1 MMKKIILV
9 LLMLSPLCLLA
20 QERTADENGLWG
32 FMENGRWVVE
42 PKYDDV
48 GEFSNNMA
56 AVCMAGKW
64 GYVNRD
70 GVQVI
75 PYKFEYAGEFT
86 SHLAPV
92 SMMGKFGYVDKRGN
106 VVIPYKFDG
115 ARPFHEG
122 YAAVSIAGKWGFI
135 DTDGNQTIP
144 FQYEGVS
151 DFHEGLAELLP
162 DGNRKSS
169 RGNKTWR
176 DFPTVKYWMKQLEKV
191 KSEDYKGSMKLEN
204 VEKNLALNIEIGKKL
219 YGDGE
224 AGVDGGKSEGFIDYE
239 GNFYA
244 DSDDYVP
251 PFSVYAKRVIEE
263 KVNLWQQKGKYE
275 KTADWQARVN
285 DANRK
290 IFIDSLYSVA
300 QNDYIAFRSSRM
312 EDSQTLVNYDADNEV
327 FLITDAEFGDLLVQ
341 VPIEYAPDFEAG
353 FDSMDKDMR
362 YYLNGDHL
370 ALAEVVYNL
379 GGHEFRY
386 SSQAD
391 LRYTEL
397 DIEYNFE
404 PVDIEVESPAL
415 YADRGSQTISRSNV
429 SIGVSDVDTDIPQAS
444 SENDRTFV
452 VILANENYNTESR
465 VEYAHNDGEVFSR
478 YCNKTLGIPES
489 NIRVVFDAT
498 LNNIRAQV
506 DWLSK
511 VGEAYGGDARLMFY
525 YAGHGIPDESSKE
538 AYILPVDGYGSN
550 VATGYKLSE
559 LYAQLSAIPSSST
572 LVFLDA
578 CFSGANRDDQMLAS
592 VRGIAV
598 RVKKEVPQGNL
609 VIFSAAQGDETALPY
624 NEQGHGMFT
633 YFLLKK
639 LQETGGNVSLGD
651 LSDYVT
657 DQVRKMSVVTKSKP
671 QTPTVSAGVSISD
684 WRSIKL

>member
-1 MMKKIILV
+1 MKKIILV
-9 LLMLSPLCLLA
+9 LLMLSPICLLA

-32 FMENGRWVVE
+32 FMENGRWVIE

-106 VVIPYKFDG
+106 VEIPYKFDG

-122 YAAVSIAGKWGFI
+122 YAAVCIAGKWGFI
-135 DTDGNQTIP
+135 DVDGNQTIP
-144 FQYEGVS
+144 FKFAQVT
-151 DFHEGLAELLP
+151 DFSEGLA
-162 DGNRKSS
+162 GVFSKRN
-169 RGNKTWR
+169 
-176 DFPTVKYWMKQLEKV
+176 V
-191 KSEDYKGSMKLEN
+191 KSERAKRDTESNLSALLLGFLIKNKDNQKVTSAVTGKGGSKELERCDGYVDY
-204 VEKNLALNIEIGKKL
+204 
-219 YGDGE
+219 DG
-224 AGVDGGKSEGFIDYE
+224 
-239 GNFYA
+239 NWYA
-244 DSDDYVP
+244 DRNDYVP

-559 LYAQLSAIPSSST
+559 LYDQLSAIPSSST

>member
-1 MMKKIILV
+1 
-9 LLMLSPLCLLA
+9 MLSPICLLA

-32 FMENGRWVVE
+32 FMENGRWVIE

-106 VVIPYKFDG
+106 VEIPYKFDG

-122 YAAVSIAGKWGFI
+122 YAAVCIAGKWGFI
-135 DTDGNQTIP
+135 DVDGNQTIP
-144 FQYEGVS
+144 FKFAQVT
-151 DFHEGLAELLP
+151 DFSEGLA
-162 DGNRKSS
+162 GVFSKRN
-169 RGNKTWR
+169 
-176 DFPTVKYWMKQLEKV
+176 V
-191 KSEDYKGSMKLEN
+191 KSERAKRDTESNLSALLLGFLIKNKDNQKVTSAATGKGGSKELERCDGYVDY
-204 VEKNLALNIEIGKKL
+204 
-219 YGDGE
+219 DG
-224 AGVDGGKSEGFIDYE
+224 
-239 GNFYA
+239 NWYA
-244 DSDDYVP
+244 DRNDYVP

-559 LYAQLSAIPSSST
+559 LYDQLSAIPSSST

-671 QTPTVSAGVSISD
+671 QTPIVSAGVSISD

>member
-1 MMKKIILV
+1 MKKIILV
-9 LLMLSPLCLLA
+9 LLMLSPICLLA

-32 FMENGRWVVE
+32 FMENGRWVID

-122 YAAVSIAGKWGFI
+122 YAAVCIAGKWGFI
-135 DTDGNQTIP
+135 DVDGNQTIP
-144 FQYEGVS
+144 FKFAQVT
-151 DFHEGLAELLP
+151 DFSEGLA
-162 DGNRKSS
+162 GVFSKRN
-169 RGNKTWR
+169 
-176 DFPTVKYWMKQLEKV
+176 V
-191 KSEDYKGSMKLEN
+191 KSERAKRDTESNLSALLLGFLIKNKDNQKVTSAATGKGGSKELERCDGYVDY
-204 VEKNLALNIEIGKKL
+204 
-219 YGDGE
+219 DG
-224 AGVDGGKSEGFIDYE
+224 
-239 GNFYA
+239 NWYA
-244 DSDDYVP
+244 DRNDYVP

-290 IFIDSLYSVA
+290 MFIDSLYSVA

-327 FLITDAEFGDLLVQ
+327 FLITDADFGDLLVQ

-429 SIGVSDVDTDIPQAS
+429 SIGASDVDTDIPQAS

-478 YCNKTLGIPES
+478 YCNKALGIPES

-578 CFSGANRDDQMLAS
+578 CFSGATRDDQKLAS
-592 VRGIAV
+592 VRGISV

-609 VIFSAAQGDETALPY
+609 VIFSAAQGDETALSY

>member
-1 MMKKIILV
+1 
-9 LLMLSPLCLLA
+9 MLSPICLLA

-32 FMENGRWVVE
+32 FMENGRWVIE

-106 VVIPYKFDG
+106 VEIPYKFDG

-122 YAAVSIAGKWGFI
+122 YAAVCIAGKWGFI
-135 DTDGNQTIP
+135 DVDGNQTIP
-144 FQYEGVS
+144 FKFAQVT
-151 DFHEGLAELLP
+151 DFSEGLA
-162 DGNRKSS
+162 GVFSKRN
-169 RGNKTWR
+169 
-176 DFPTVKYWMKQLEKV
+176 V
-191 KSEDYKGSMKLEN
+191 KSERAKRDTESNLSALLLGFLIKNKDNQKVTSAATGKGGSKELERCDGYVDY
-204 VEKNLALNIEIGKKL
+204 
-219 YGDGE
+219 DG
-224 AGVDGGKSEGFIDYE
+224 
-239 GNFYA
+239 NWYA
-244 DSDDYVP
+244 DRNDYVP

-559 LYAQLSAIPSSST
+559 LYDQLSAIPSSST

>member
-1 MMKKIILV
+1 
-9 LLMLSPLCLLA
+9 MLSPICLLA

-32 FMENGRWVVE
+32 FMENGRWVIE

-135 DTDGNQTIP
+135 DVDGNQTIP
-144 FQYEGVS
+144 FKFAQVT
-151 DFHEGLAELLP
+151 DFSEGLA
-162 DGNRKSS
+162 GVFSKRN
-169 RGNKTWR
+169 
-176 DFPTVKYWMKQLEKV
+176 V
-191 KSEDYKGSMKLEN
+191 KSERAKRDTESNLSALSLGFLIKNKDNQKVTSAATGKGGSKELERCDGYVDY
-204 VEKNLALNIEIGKKL
+204 
-219 YGDGE
+219 DG
-224 AGVDGGKSEGFIDYE
+224 
-239 GNFYA
+239 NWYA
-244 DSDDYVP
+244 DRNDYVP

-429 SIGVSDVDTDIPQAS
+429 SIGASDVDTDIPQAS

>member
-1 MMKKIILV
+1 MKKIILV
-9 LLMLSPLCLLA
+9 LLMLSPICLLA

-32 FMENGRWVVE
+32 FMENGRWVIE

-56 AVCMAGKW
+56 AVCVAGKW

-106 VVIPYKFDG
+106 VEIPYKFDG

-122 YAAVSIAGKWGFI
+122 YAAVCIAGKWGFI
-135 DTDGNQTIP
+135 DVDGNQTIP
-144 FQYEGVS
+144 FKFAQVT
-151 DFHEGLAELLP
+151 DFSEGLA
-162 DGNRKSS
+162 GVFSKRN
-169 RGNKTWR
+169 
-176 DFPTVKYWMKQLEKV
+176 V
-191 KSEDYKGSMKLEN
+191 KSERAKRDTESNLSALLLGFLIKNKDNQKVTSAATGKGGSKELERCDGYVDY
-204 VEKNLALNIEIGKKL
+204 
-219 YGDGE
+219 DG
-224 AGVDGGKSEGFIDYE
+224 
-239 GNFYA
+239 NWYA
-244 DSDDYVP
+244 DRNDYVP

-559 LYAQLSAIPSSST
+559 LYDQLSAIPSSST

>member
-1 MMKKIILV
+1 MKKIILV
-9 LLMLSPLCLLA
+9 LLMLSPICLLA

-32 FMENGRWVVE
+32 FMENGRWVIE

-122 YAAVSIAGKWGFI
+122 YAAVCIAGKWGFI
-135 DTDGNQTIP
+135 DVDGNQTIP
-144 FQYEGVS
+144 FKFAQVT
-151 DFHEGLAELLP
+151 DFSEGLA
-162 DGNRKSS
+162 GVFSKRN
-169 RGNKTWR
+169 
-176 DFPTVKYWMKQLEKV
+176 V
-191 KSEDYKGSMKLEN
+191 KSERAKRDTESNLSALLLGFLIKNKDNQKVTSAATGKGGSKELERCDGYVDY
-204 VEKNLALNIEIGKKL
+204 
-219 YGDGE
+219 DG
-224 AGVDGGKSEGFIDYE
+224 
-239 GNFYA
+239 NWYA
-244 DSDDYVP
+244 DRNDYVP

-559 LYAQLSAIPSSST
+559 LYDQLSAIPSSST

>member
-1 MMKKIILV
+1 
-9 LLMLSPLCLLA
+9 MLSPICLLA

-32 FMENGRWVVE
+32 FMENGRWVID

-122 YAAVSIAGKWGFI
+122 YAAVCIAGKWGFI
-135 DTDGNQTIP
+135 DVDGNQTIP
-144 FQYEGVS
+144 FKFAQVT
-151 DFHEGLAELLP
+151 DFSEGLA
-162 DGNRKSS
+162 GVFSKRN
-169 RGNKTWR
+169 
-176 DFPTVKYWMKQLEKV
+176 V
-191 KSEDYKGSMKLEN
+191 KSERAKRDTESNLSALLLGFLIKNKDNQKVTSAATGKGGSKELERCDGYVDY
-204 VEKNLALNIEIGKKL
+204 
-219 YGDGE
+219 DG
-224 AGVDGGKSEGFIDYE
+224 
-239 GNFYA
+239 NWYA
-244 DSDDYVP
+244 DRNDYVP

>member
-1 MMKKIILV
+1 MRRFILS
-9 LLMLSPLCLLA
+9 LLILCPVCLIA
-20 QERTADENGLWG
+20 QERAMDDDGKWG
-32 FMENGRWVVE
+32 FMENGRWVIE

-92 SMMGKFGYVDKRGN
+92 SLMGKFGYVDKRGN
-106 VVIPYKFDG
+106 VEIPYKFDG

-122 YAAVSIAGKWGFI
+122 YAAVCIAGKWGFI
-135 DTDGNQTIP
+135 DVDGNQTIP
-144 FQYEGVS
+144 FKFAQVT
-151 DFHEGLAELLP
+151 DFSEGLA
-162 DGNRKSS
+162 GVFSKRN
-169 RGNKTWR
+169 
-176 DFPTVKYWMKQLEKV
+176 V
-191 KSEDYKGSMKLEN
+191 KSERAKRDTESNLSALLLGFLIKNKDNQKVTSAATGKGGSKELERCDGYVDY
-204 VEKNLALNIEIGKKL
+204 
-219 YGDGE
+219 DG
-224 AGVDGGKSEGFIDYE
+224 
-239 GNFYA
+239 NWYA
-244 DSDDYVP
+244 DRNDYVP

-285 DANRK
+285 DASRK
-290 IFIDSLYSVA
+290 IFIDSLYSVV

-404 PVDIEVESPAL
+404 PVDIEVEPSAL
-415 YADRGSQTISRSNV
+415 YADNKGTQTVSRSNV
-429 SIGVSDVDTDIPQAS
+429 SVGVSDVDTNIPQS
-444 SENDRTFV
+444 QEDNDRTFV

-478 YCNKTLGIPES
+478 YCKKALGIPES

-511 VGEAYGGDARLMFY
+511 VGEAYGGEARLMLY

-671 QTPTVSAGVSISD
+671 QTPTVSTGVSISD

>member
-1 MMKKIILV
+1 MKKIILV
-9 LLMLSPLCLLA
+9 LLLMLSPICLLA

-32 FMENGRWVVE
+32 FMENGRWVIE

-135 DTDGNQTIP
+135 DVDGNQTIP
-144 FQYEGVS
+144 FKFAQVT
-151 DFHEGLAELLP
+151 DFSEGLA
-162 DGNRKSS
+162 GVFSKRN
-169 RGNKTWR
+169 
-176 DFPTVKYWMKQLEKV
+176 V
-191 KSEDYKGSMKLEN
+191 KSERAKRDTESNLSALSLGFLIKNKDNQKVTSAATGKGGSKELERCDGYVDY
-204 VEKNLALNIEIGKKL
+204 
-219 YGDGE
+219 DG
-224 AGVDGGKSEGFIDYE
+224 
-239 GNFYA
+239 NWYA
-244 DSDDYVP
+244 DRNDYVP

-671 QTPTVSAGVSISD
+671 QTPIVSAGVSISD

>member
-9 LLMLSPLCLLA
+9 LLMLSPICLLA

-32 FMENGRWVVE
+32 FMENGRWVIE

-106 VVIPYKFDG
+106 VEIPYKFDG

-122 YAAVSIAGKWGFI
+122 YAAVCIAGKWGFI
-135 DTDGNQTIP
+135 DVDGNQTIP
-144 FQYEGVS
+144 FKFAQVT
-151 DFHEGLAELLP
+151 DFSEGLA
-162 DGNRKSS
+162 GVFSKRN
-169 RGNKTWR
+169 
-176 DFPTVKYWMKQLEKV
+176 V
-191 KSEDYKGSMKLEN
+191 KSERAKRDTESNLSALLLGFLIKNKDNQKVTSAVTGKGGSKELERCDGYVDY
-204 VEKNLALNIEIGKKL
+204 
-219 YGDGE
+219 DG
-224 AGVDGGKSEGFIDYE
+224 
-239 GNFYA
+239 NWYA
-244 DSDDYVP
+244 DRNDYVP

-559 LYAQLSAIPSSST
+559 LYDQLSAIPSSST

>member
-9 LLMLSPLCLLA
+9 LLMLSPICLLA

-32 FMENGRWVVE
+32 FMENGRWVIE

-106 VVIPYKFDG
+106 VEIPYKFDG

-122 YAAVSIAGKWGFI
+122 YAAVCIAGKWGFI
-135 DTDGNQTIP
+135 DVDGNQTIP
-144 FQYEGVS
+144 FKFAQVT
-151 DFHEGLAELLP
+151 DFSEGLA
-162 DGNRKSS
+162 GVFSKRN
-169 RGNKTWR
+169 
-176 DFPTVKYWMKQLEKV
+176 V
-191 KSEDYKGSMKLEN
+191 KSERAKRDTESNLSALLLGFLIKNKDNQKVTSAATGKGGSKELERCDGYVDY
-204 VEKNLALNIEIGKKL
+204 
-219 YGDGE
+219 DG
-224 AGVDGGKSEGFIDYE
+224 
-239 GNFYA
+239 NWYA
-244 DSDDYVP
+244 DRNDYVP

-559 LYAQLSAIPSSST
+559 LYDQLSAIPSSST

-671 QTPTVSAGVSISD
+671 QTPIVSAGVSISD

>member
-1 MMKKIILV
+1 
-9 LLMLSPLCLLA
+9 MLSPICLLA

-32 FMENGRWVVE
+32 FMENGRWVIE

-106 VVIPYKFDG
+106 VEIPYKFDG

-122 YAAVSIAGKWGFI
+122 YAAVCIAGKWGFI
-135 DTDGNQTIP
+135 DVDGNQTIP
-144 FQYEGVS
+144 FKFAQVT
-151 DFHEGLAELLP
+151 DFSEGLA
-162 DGNRKSS
+162 GVFSKRN
-169 RGNKTWR
+169 
-176 DFPTVKYWMKQLEKV
+176 V
-191 KSEDYKGSMKLEN
+191 KSERAKRDTESNLSALLLGFLIKNKDNQKVTSAATGKGGSKELERCDGYVDY
-204 VEKNLALNIEIGKKL
+204 
-219 YGDGE
+219 DG
-224 AGVDGGKSEGFIDYE
+224 
-239 GNFYA
+239 NWYA
-244 DSDDYVP
+244 DRNDYVP

-285 DANRK
+285 DASRK
-290 IFIDSLYSVA
+290 IFIDSLYSVV

-312 EDSQTLVNYDADNEV
+312 EDSQILVNYDADNEV

-404 PVDIEVESPAL
+404 PVDIEVEPSAL
-415 YADRGSQTISRSNV
+415 YADNKGTQTVSRSNV
-429 SIGVSDVDTDIPQAS
+429 SVGVSDVDTNIPQS
-444 SENDRTFV
+444 QEDNDRTFV

-478 YCNKTLGIPES
+478 YCKKALGIPES

-511 VGEAYGGDARLMFY
+511 VGEAYGGEARLMLY

>member
-1 MMKKIILV
+1 MKKIILV
-9 LLMLSPLCLLA
+9 LLMLSPICLLA

-32 FMENGRWVVE
+32 FMENGRWVIE

-106 VVIPYKFDG
+106 VEIPYKFDG

-122 YAAVSIAGKWGFI
+122 YAAVCIAGKWGFI
-135 DTDGNQTIP
+135 DVDGNQTIP
-144 FQYEGVS
+144 FKFAQVT
-151 DFHEGLAELLP
+151 DFSEGLA
-162 DGNRKSS
+162 GVFSKRN
-169 RGNKTWR
+169 
-176 DFPTVKYWMKQLEKV
+176 V
-191 KSEDYKGSMKLEN
+191 KSERAKRDTESNLSALLLGFLIKNKDNQKVTSAATGKGGSKELERCDGYVDY
-204 VEKNLALNIEIGKKL
+204 
-219 YGDGE
+219 DG
-224 AGVDGGKSEGFIDYE
+224 
-239 GNFYA
+239 NWYA
-244 DSDDYVP
+244 DRNDYVP

-285 DANRK
+285 DASRK
-290 IFIDSLYSVA
+290 IFIDSLYSVV

-312 EDSQTLVNYDADNEV
+312 EDSQILVNYDADNEV

-404 PVDIEVESPAL
+404 PVDIEVEPSAL
-415 YADRGSQTISRSNV
+415 YADNKGTQTVSRSNV
-429 SIGVSDVDTDIPQAS
+429 SVGVSDVDTNIPQS
-444 SENDRTFV
+444 QEDNDRTFV

-478 YCNKTLGIPES
+478 YCKKALGIPES

-511 VGEAYGGDARLMFY
+511 VGEAYGGEARLMLY

-578 CFSGANRDDQMLAS
+578 CFSGANRNDQMLAS

-639 LQETGGNVSLGD
+639 LQETGGDVSLGD

-671 QTPTVSAGVSISD
+671 QTPTVSTGVSISD

>member
-1 MMKKIILV
+1 
-9 LLMLSPLCLLA
+9 MLSPICLLA

-32 FMENGRWVVE
+32 FMENGRWVIE

-122 YAAVSIAGKWGFI
+122 YAAVCIAGKWGFI
-135 DTDGNQTIP
+135 DVDGNQTIP
-144 FQYEGVS
+144 FKFAQVT
-151 DFHEGLAELLP
+151 DFSEGLA
-162 DGNRKSS
+162 GVFSKRN
-169 RGNKTWR
+169 
-176 DFPTVKYWMKQLEKV
+176 V
-191 KSEDYKGSMKLEN
+191 KSERAKRDTESNLSALLLGFLIKNKDNQKVTSAATGKGGSKELERCDGYVDY
-204 VEKNLALNIEIGKKL
+204 
-219 YGDGE
+219 DG
-224 AGVDGGKSEGFIDYE
+224 
-239 GNFYA
+239 NWYA
-244 DSDDYVP
+244 DRNDYVP

-559 LYAQLSAIPSSST
+559 LYDQLSAIPSSST

>member
-1 MMKKIILV
+1 MKKIILV
-9 LLMLSPLCLLA
+9 LLLMLSPICLLA

-32 FMENGRWVVE
+32 FMENGRWVIE

-135 DTDGNQTIP
+135 DVDGNQTIP
-144 FQYEGVS
+144 FKFAQVT
-151 DFHEGLAELLP
+151 DFSEGLA
-162 DGNRKSS
+162 GVFSKRN
-169 RGNKTWR
+169 
-176 DFPTVKYWMKQLEKV
+176 V
-191 KSEDYKGSMKLEN
+191 KSERAKRDTESNLSALSLGFLIKNKDNQKVTSAATGKGGSKELERCDGYVDY
-204 VEKNLALNIEIGKKL
+204 
-219 YGDGE
+219 DG
-224 AGVDGGKSEGFIDYE
+224 
-239 GNFYA
+239 NWYA
-244 DSDDYVP
+244 DRNDYVP

-404 PVDIEVESPAL
+404 PIDIEVESPAL

-478 YCNKTLGIPES
+478 YCNKALGIPES

-578 CFSGANRDDQMLAS
+578 CFSGATRDDQMLAS
-592 VRGIAV
+592 VRGISV

-671 QTPTVSAGVSISD
+671 QTPTVSAGVSISN

>member
-1 MMKKIILV
+1 MRRFILS
-9 LLMLSPLCLLA
+9 LLILCPVCLIA
-20 QERTADENGLWG
+20 QERAMDDEGKWG
-32 FMENGRWVVE
+32 FMENGRWVIE

-106 VVIPYKFDG
+106 VEIPYKFDG

-122 YAAVSIAGKWGFI
+122 YAAVCIAGKWGFI
-135 DTDGNQTIP
+135 DVDGNQTIP
-144 FQYEGVS
+144 FKFAQVT
-151 DFHEGLAELLP
+151 DFSEGLA
-162 DGNRKSS
+162 GVFSKRN
-169 RGNKTWR
+169 
-176 DFPTVKYWMKQLEKV
+176 V
-191 KSEDYKGSMKLEN
+191 KSERAKRDTESNLSALLLGFLIKNKDNQKVTSAATGKGGSKKLERC
-204 VEKNLALNIEIGKKL
+204 
-219 YGDGE
+219 DGY
-224 AGVDGGKSEGFIDYE
+224 VDYD
-239 GNFYA
+239 GNWYA
-244 DSDDYVP
+244 DRNDYVP

-285 DANRK
+285 DASRK
-290 IFIDSLYSVA
+290 IFIDSLYSVV

-404 PVDIEVESPAL
+404 PVDIEVEPSAL
-415 YADRGSQTISRSNV
+415 YADNKGTQTVSRSNV
-429 SIGVSDVDTDIPQAS
+429 FVGVSDVDTNIPQS
-444 SENDRTFV
+444 QEDNDRTFV

-478 YCNKTLGIPES
+478 YCKKALGIPES

-511 VGEAYGGDARLMFY
+511 VGEAYGGEARLMLY

-671 QTPTVSAGVSISD
+671 QTPTVSTGVSISD

>member
-1 MMKKIILV
+1 MKKIILV
-9 LLMLSPLCLLA
+9 LLMLSPICLLA

-32 FMENGRWVVE
+32 FMENGRWVIE

-122 YAAVSIAGKWGFI
+122 YAAVCIAGKWGFI
-135 DTDGNQTIP
+135 DVDGNQTIP
-144 FQYEGVS
+144 FKFAQVT
-151 DFHEGLAELLP
+151 DFSEGLA
-162 DGNRKSS
+162 GVFSKRN
-169 RGNKTWR
+169 
-176 DFPTVKYWMKQLEKV
+176 V
-191 KSEDYKGSMKLEN
+191 KSERAKRDTESNLSALLLGFLIKNKDNQKVTSAATGKGGSKELERCDGYVDY
-204 VEKNLALNIEIGKKL
+204 
-219 YGDGE
+219 DG
-224 AGVDGGKSEGFIDYE
+224 
-239 GNFYA
+239 NWYA
-244 DSDDYVP
+244 DRNDYVP

-285 DANRK
+285 DASRK
-290 IFIDSLYSVA
+290 IFIDSLYSVV

-312 EDSQTLVNYDADNEV
+312 EDSQILVNYDADNEV

-404 PVDIEVESPAL
+404 PVDIEVEPSAL
-415 YADRGSQTISRSNV
+415 YADNKGTQTVSRSNV
-429 SIGVSDVDTDIPQAS
+429 SVGVSDVDTNIPQS
-444 SENDRTFV
+444 QEDNDRTFV

-478 YCNKTLGIPES
+478 YCKKALGIPES

-511 VGEAYGGDARLMFY
+511 VGEAYGGEARLMLY

>member
-9 LLMLSPLCLLA
+9 LLMLSPICLLA

-32 FMENGRWVVE
+32 FMENGRWVIE

-106 VVIPYKFDG
+106 VEIPYKFDG

-122 YAAVSIAGKWGFI
+122 YAAVCIAGKWGFI
-135 DTDGNQTIP
+135 DVDGNQTIP
-144 FQYEGVS
+144 FKFAQVT
-151 DFHEGLAELLP
+151 DFSEGLA
-162 DGNRKSS
+162 GVFSKRN
-169 RGNKTWR
+169 
-176 DFPTVKYWMKQLEKV
+176 V
-191 KSEDYKGSMKLEN
+191 KSERAKRDTESNLSALLLGFLIKNKDNQKVTSAATGKGGSKELERCDGYVDY
-204 VEKNLALNIEIGKKL
+204 
-219 YGDGE
+219 DG
-224 AGVDGGKSEGFIDYE
+224 
-239 GNFYA
+239 NWYA
-244 DSDDYVP
+244 DRNDYVP

-559 LYAQLSAIPSSST
+559 LYDQLSAIPSSST

-671 QTPTVSAGVSISD
+671 QTPTVSTGVSISD

>member
-1 MMKKIILV
+1 
-9 LLMLSPLCLLA
+9 MLSPICLLA

-32 FMENGRWVVE
+32 FMENGRWVIE

-122 YAAVSIAGKWGFI
+122 YAAVCIAGKWGFI
-135 DTDGNQTIP
+135 DVDGNQTIP
-144 FQYEGVS
+144 FKFAQVT
-151 DFHEGLAELLP
+151 DFSEGLA
-162 DGNRKSS
+162 GVFSKRN
-169 RGNKTWR
+169 
-176 DFPTVKYWMKQLEKV
+176 V
-191 KSEDYKGSMKLEN
+191 KSERAKRDTESNLSALLLGFLIKNKDNQKVTSAATGKGGSKELERCDGYVDY
-204 VEKNLALNIEIGKKL
+204 
-219 YGDGE
+219 DG
-224 AGVDGGKSEGFIDYE
+224 
-239 GNFYA
+239 NWYA
-244 DSDDYVP
+244 DRNDYVP

-285 DANRK
+285 DASRK
-290 IFIDSLYSVA
+290 IFIDSLYSVV

-312 EDSQTLVNYDADNEV
+312 EDSQILVNYDADNEV

-404 PVDIEVESPAL
+404 PVDIEVEPSAL
-415 YADRGSQTISRSNV
+415 YADNKGTQTVSRSNV
-429 SIGVSDVDTDIPQAS
+429 SVGVSDVDTNIPQS
-444 SENDRTFV
+444 QEDNDRTFV

-478 YCNKTLGIPES
+478 YCKKALGIPES

-511 VGEAYGGDARLMFY
+511 VGEAYGGEARLMLY

>member
-1 MMKKIILV
+1 MKKIILV
-9 LLMLSPLCLLA
+9 LLLMLSPICLLA

-32 FMENGRWVVE
+32 FMENGRWVIE

-122 YAAVSIAGKWGFI
+122 YAAVCIAGKWGFI
-135 DTDGNQTIP
+135 DVDGNQTIP
-144 FQYEGVS
+144 FKFAQVT
-151 DFHEGLAELLP
+151 DFSEGLA
-162 DGNRKSS
+162 GVFSKRN
-169 RGNKTWR
+169 
-176 DFPTVKYWMKQLEKV
+176 V
-191 KSEDYKGSMKLEN
+191 KSERAKRDTESNLSALLLGFLIKNKDNQKVTSAATGKGGSKELERCDGYVDY
-204 VEKNLALNIEIGKKL
+204 
-219 YGDGE
+219 DG
-224 AGVDGGKSEGFIDYE
+224 
-239 GNFYA
+239 NWYA
-244 DSDDYVP
+244 DRNDYVP

-559 LYAQLSAIPSSST
+559 LYDQLSAIPSSST

>member
-1 MMKKIILV
+1 MKKIILV
-9 LLMLSPLCLLA
+9 LLMLSPICLLA

-32 FMENGRWVVE
+32 FMENGRWVID

-135 DTDGNQTIP
+135 DVDGNQTIP
-144 FQYEGVS
+144 FKFAQVT
-151 DFHEGLAELLP
+151 DFSEGLA
-162 DGNRKSS
+162 GVFSKRN
-169 RGNKTWR
+169 
-176 DFPTVKYWMKQLEKV
+176 V
-191 KSEDYKGSMKLEN
+191 KSERAKRDTESNLSALLLGFLIKNKDNQKVTSAATGKGGSKELERCDGYVDY
-204 VEKNLALNIEIGKKL
+204 
-219 YGDGE
+219 DG
-224 AGVDGGKSEGFIDYE
+224 
-239 GNFYA
+239 NWYA
-244 DSDDYVP
+244 DRNDYVP

-285 DANRK
+285 DASRK
-290 IFIDSLYSVA
+290 IFIDSLYSVV

-312 EDSQTLVNYDADNEV
+312 EDSQILVNYDADNEV

-404 PVDIEVESPAL
+404 PVDIEVEPSAL
-415 YADRGSQTISRSNV
+415 YADNKGTQTVSRSNV
-429 SIGVSDVDTDIPQAS
+429 SVGVSDVDTNIPQS
-444 SENDRTFV
+444 QEDNDRTFV

-478 YCNKTLGIPES
+478 YCKKALGIPES

-511 VGEAYGGDARLMFY
+511 VGEAYGGEARLMLY

>member
-1 MMKKIILV
+1 MIKNKDNQKVTSAATGKGGSKEL
-9 LLMLSPLCLLA
+9 
-20 QERTADENGLWG
+20 ERCD
-32 FMENGRWVVE
+32 
-42 PKYDDV
+42 
-48 GEFSNNMA
+48 
-56 AVCMAGKW
+56 
-64 GYVNRD
+64 
-70 GVQVI
+70 
-75 PYKFEYAGEFT
+75 
-86 SHLAPV
+86 
-92 SMMGKFGYVDKRGN
+92 GYVD
-106 VVIPYKFDG
+106 Y
-115 ARPFHEG
+115 
-122 YAAVSIAGKWGFI
+122 
-135 DTDGNQTIP
+135 DGN
-144 FQYEGVS
+144 
-151 DFHEGLAELLP
+151 
-162 DGNRKSS
+162 
-169 RGNKTWR
+169 W
-176 DFPTVKYWMKQLEKV
+176 
-191 KSEDYKGSMKLEN
+191 
-204 VEKNLALNIEIGKKL
+204 
-219 YGDGE
+219 
-224 AGVDGGKSEGFIDYE
+224 
-239 GNFYA
+239 YA
-244 DSDDYVP
+244 DRNDYVP

-559 LYAQLSAIPSSST
+559 LYDQLSAIPSSST

>member
-9 LLMLSPLCLLA
+9 LLMLSPICLLA

-32 FMENGRWVVE
+32 FMENGRWVIE

-122 YAAVSIAGKWGFI
+122 YAAVCIAGKWGFI
-135 DTDGNQTIP
+135 DVDGNQTIP
-144 FQYEGVS
+144 FKFAQVT
-151 DFHEGLAELLP
+151 DFSEGLA
-162 DGNRKSS
+162 GVFSKRN
-169 RGNKTWR
+169 
-176 DFPTVKYWMKQLEKV
+176 V
-191 KSEDYKGSMKLEN
+191 KSERAKRDTESNLSALLLGFLIKNKDNQKVTSAATGKGGSKELERCDGYVDY
-204 VEKNLALNIEIGKKL
+204 
-219 YGDGE
+219 DG
-224 AGVDGGKSEGFIDYE
+224 
-239 GNFYA
+239 NWYA
-244 DSDDYVP
+244 DRNDYVP

-285 DANRK
+285 DASRK
-290 IFIDSLYSVA
+290 IFIDSLYSVV

-312 EDSQTLVNYDADNEV
+312 EDSQILVNYDADNEV

-404 PVDIEVESPAL
+404 PVDIEVEPSAL
-415 YADRGSQTISRSNV
+415 YADNKGTQTVSRSNV
-429 SIGVSDVDTDIPQAS
+429 SVGVSDVDTNIPQS
-444 SENDRTFV
+444 QEDNDRTFV

-478 YCNKTLGIPES
+478 YCKKALGIPES

-511 VGEAYGGDARLMFY
+511 VGEAYGGEARLMLY

>member
-1 MMKKIILV
+1 MKKIILV
-9 LLMLSPLCLLA
+9 LLMLSPICLLA

-32 FMENGRWVVE
+32 FMENGRWVIE

-106 VVIPYKFDG
+106 VEIPYKFDG

-122 YAAVSIAGKWGFI
+122 YAAVCIAGKWGFI
-135 DTDGNQTIP
+135 DVDGNQTIP
-144 FQYEGVS
+144 FKFAQVA
-151 DFHEGLAELLP
+151 DFSEGLA
-162 DGNRKSS
+162 GVFSKRN
-169 RGNKTWR
+169 
-176 DFPTVKYWMKQLEKV
+176 V
-191 KSEDYKGSMKLEN
+191 KSERAKRDTESNLSALLLGFLIKNKDNQKVTSAATGKGGSKELERCDGYVDY
-204 VEKNLALNIEIGKKL
+204 
-219 YGDGE
+219 DG
-224 AGVDGGKSEGFIDYE
+224 
-239 GNFYA
+239 NWYA
-244 DSDDYVP
+244 DRNDYVP

-559 LYAQLSAIPSSST
+559 LYDQLSAIPSSST

-671 QTPTVSAGVSISD
+671 QTPIVSAGVSISD

>member
-1 MMKKIILV
+1 MFLLILYPIC
-9 LLMLSPLCLLA
+9 LMA
-20 QERTADENGLWG
+20 QERAMDDEGKWG

-92 SMMGKFGYVDKRGN
+92 SLMGKFGYVDKRGN
-106 VVIPYKFDG
+106 VEIPYKFDG

-122 YAAVSIAGKWGFI
+122 YAAVCIAGKWGFI
-135 DTDGNQTIP
+135 DVDGNQTIP
-144 FQYEGVS
+144 FKFAQVT
-151 DFHEGLAELLP
+151 DFSEGLAEVFSKR
-162 DGNRKSS
+162 N
-169 RGNKTWR
+169 
-176 DFPTVKYWMKQLEKV
+176 V
-191 KSEDYKGSMKLEN
+191 KSERAKRDTESNLSALLLGFLIKNKDNQKVTSAAAGKGGSKELERCDGYVDY
-204 VEKNLALNIEIGKKL
+204 
-219 YGDGE
+219 DG
-224 AGVDGGKSEGFIDYE
+224 
-239 GNFYA
+239 NWYA
-244 DSDDYVP
+244 DRNDYVP

-285 DANRK
+285 DASRK
-290 IFIDSLYSVA
+290 IFIDSLYSVV

-404 PVDIEVESPAL
+404 PVDIEVEPSAL
-415 YADRGSQTISRSNV
+415 YADNKGTQTVSRSNV
-429 SIGVSDVDTDIPQAS
+429 SVGVSDVDTNIPQS
-444 SENDRTFV
+444 QEDNDRTFV

-478 YCNKTLGIPES
+478 YCKKALGIPES

-511 VGEAYGGDARLMFY
+511 VGEAYGGEARLMLY

-639 LQETGGNVSLGD
+639 LQETRGNVSLGD

-671 QTPTVSAGVSISD
+671 QTPTVSTRVSTSD
-684 WRSIKL
+684 WRSIRL

>member
-9 LLMLSPLCLLA
+9 LLLMLSPICLLA

-32 FMENGRWVVE
+32 FMENGRWVIE

-135 DTDGNQTIP
+135 DVDGNQTIP
-144 FQYEGVS
+144 FKFAQVT
-151 DFHEGLAELLP
+151 DFSEGLA
-162 DGNRKSS
+162 GVFSKRN
-169 RGNKTWR
+169 
-176 DFPTVKYWMKQLEKV
+176 V
-191 KSEDYKGSMKLEN
+191 KSERAKRDTESNLSALSLGFLIKNKDNQKVTSAATGKGGSKELERCDGYVDY
-204 VEKNLALNIEIGKKL
+204 
-219 YGDGE
+219 DG
-224 AGVDGGKSEGFIDYE
+224 
-239 GNFYA
+239 NWYA
-244 DSDDYVP
+244 DRNDYVP

-429 SIGVSDVDTDIPQAS
+429 SIGASDVDTDIPQAS

>member
-1 MMKKIILV
+1 MRRFILF
-9 LLMLSPLCLLA
+9 LLILYPICLMA
-20 QERTADENGLWG
+20 QERAMDDEGKWG
-32 FMENGRWVVE
+32 FKENDRWVIE
-42 PKYDDV
+42 ARYDEV
-48 GEFSNNMA
+48 GKFVNNMA
-56 AVCMAGKW
+56 AVCINGKW

-92 SMMGKFGYVDKRGN
+92 SLMGKYGFVDKRGN
-106 VVIPYKFDG
+106 VAIPYKFDE

-122 YAAVSIAGKWGFI
+122 YAAVCIAGKWGFI
-135 DTDGNQTIP
+135 DVDGNQTIP
-144 FQYEGVS
+144 FKYAQVA
-151 DFHEGLAELLP
+151 DFSEGLA
-162 DGNRKSS
+162 GVFSKRN
-169 RGNKTWR
+169 
-176 DFPTVKYWMKQLEKV
+176 V
-191 KSEDYKGSMKLEN
+191 KSERAKRDTKSNLSALLLGFLIENNDDQKVAHSVTDKGGSKELERCDGYVDY
-204 VEKNLALNIEIGKKL
+204 
-219 YGDGE
+219 
-224 AGVDGGKSEGFIDYE
+224 AG
-239 GNFYA
+239 NWYA
-244 DSDDYVP
+244 DKNDYVP

-263 KVNLWQQKGKYE
+263 KVNQWQQKGRYE

-285 DANRK
+285 DVNRRR
-290 IFIDSLYSVA
+290 FIDSLYLIT
-300 QNDYIAFRSSRM
+300 QNSYIEFRSSRM

-404 PVDIEVESPAL
+404 PVDIEVEPSAL
-415 YADRGSQTISRSNV
+415 YADNKGTQTINRSNV
-429 SIGVSDVDTDIPQAS
+429 SVGVSDVDTNIPQS
-444 SENDRTFV
+444 SEDNDRTFV

-511 VGEAYGGDARLMFY
+511 VGEAYGGEARLMFY

-578 CFSGANRDDQMLAS
+578 CFSGANRDDRMLAS

-624 NEQGHGMFT
+624 SEQGHGMFT

-671 QTPTVSAGVSISD
+671 QTPTVSTRVSTSD
-684 WRSIKL
+684 WRSIRL

>member
-1 MMKKIILV
+1 MKKIILV
-9 LLMLSPLCLLA
+9 LLMLSPICLLA

-32 FMENGRWVVE
+32 FMENGRWVID

-135 DTDGNQTIP
+135 DVDGNQTIP
-144 FQYEGVS
+144 FKFAQVT
-151 DFHEGLAELLP
+151 DFSEGLA
-162 DGNRKSS
+162 GVFSKRN
-169 RGNKTWR
+169 
-176 DFPTVKYWMKQLEKV
+176 V
-191 KSEDYKGSMKLEN
+191 KSERAKRDTESNLSALLLGFLIKNKDNQKVTSAATGKGGSKELERCDGYVDY
-204 VEKNLALNIEIGKKL
+204 
-219 YGDGE
+219 DG
-224 AGVDGGKSEGFIDYE
+224 
-239 GNFYA
+239 NWYA
-244 DSDDYVP
+244 DRNDYVP

-559 LYAQLSAIPSSST
+559 LYDQLSAIPSSST

>member
-1 MMKKIILV
+1 MKKIILV
-9 LLMLSPLCLLA
+9 LLMLSPICLLA

-32 FMENGRWVVE
+32 FMENGRWVIE

-106 VVIPYKFDG
+106 VEIPYKFDG

-122 YAAVSIAGKWGFI
+122 YAAVCIAGKWGFI
-135 DTDGNQTIP
+135 DVDGNQTIP
-144 FQYEGVS
+144 FKFAQVT
-151 DFHEGLAELLP
+151 DFSEGLA
-162 DGNRKSS
+162 GVFSKRN
-169 RGNKTWR
+169 
-176 DFPTVKYWMKQLEKV
+176 V
-191 KSEDYKGSMKLEN
+191 KSERAKRDTESNLSALLLGFLIKNKDNQKVTSAATGKGGSKKLERC
-204 VEKNLALNIEIGKKL
+204 
-219 YGDGE
+219 DGY
-224 AGVDGGKSEGFIDYE
+224 VDYD
-239 GNFYA
+239 GNWYA
-244 DSDDYVP
+244 DRNDYVP

-559 LYAQLSAIPSSST
+559 LYDQLSAIPSSST

>member
-1 MMKKIILV
+1 MRRFILS
-9 LLMLSPLCLLA
+9 LLILCPVCLIA
-20 QERTADENGLWG
+20 QERAMDDEGKWG
-32 FMENGRWVVE
+32 FMENGRWVIE

-106 VVIPYKFDG
+106 VEIPYKFDG

-122 YAAVSIAGKWGFI
+122 YAAVCIAGKWGFI
-135 DTDGNQTIP
+135 DVDGNQTIP
-144 FQYEGVS
+144 FKFAQVT
-151 DFHEGLAELLP
+151 DFSEGLA
-162 DGNRKSS
+162 GVFSKRN
-169 RGNKTWR
+169 
-176 DFPTVKYWMKQLEKV
+176 V
-191 KSEDYKGSMKLEN
+191 KSERAKRDTESNLSALLLGFLIKNKDNQKVTSAATGKGGSKKLERC
-204 VEKNLALNIEIGKKL
+204 
-219 YGDGE
+219 DGY
-224 AGVDGGKSEGFIDYE
+224 VDYD
-239 GNFYA
+239 GNWYA
-244 DSDDYVP
+244 DRNDYVP

-404 PVDIEVESPAL
+404 PVDIEVEPSAL
-415 YADRGSQTISRSNV
+415 YADNKGTQTVSRSNV
-429 SIGVSDVDTDIPQAS
+429 FVGVSDVDTNIPQS
-444 SENDRTFV
+444 QEDNDRTFV

-478 YCNKTLGIPES
+478 YCKKALGIPES

-511 VGEAYGGDARLMFY
+511 VGEAYGGEARLMLY

-671 QTPTVSAGVSISD
+671 QTPTVSTGVSISD

>member
-9 LLMLSPLCLLA
+9 LLMLSPICLLA

-32 FMENGRWVVE
+32 FMENGRWVIE

-106 VVIPYKFDG
+106 VEIPYKFDG

-122 YAAVSIAGKWGFI
+122 YAAVCIAGKWGFI
-135 DTDGNQTIP
+135 DVDGNQTIP
-144 FQYEGVS
+144 FKFAQVT
-151 DFHEGLAELLP
+151 DFSEGLA
-162 DGNRKSS
+162 GVFSKRN
-169 RGNKTWR
+169 
-176 DFPTVKYWMKQLEKV
+176 V
-191 KSEDYKGSMKLEN
+191 KSERAKRDTESNLSALLLGFLIKNKDNQKVTSAATGKGGSKELERCDGYVDY
-204 VEKNLALNIEIGKKL
+204 
-219 YGDGE
+219 DG
-224 AGVDGGKSEGFIDYE
+224 
-239 GNFYA
+239 NWYA
-244 DSDDYVP
+244 DRNDYVP

-285 DANRK
+285 DASRK
-290 IFIDSLYSVA
+290 IFIDSLYSVV

-312 EDSQTLVNYDADNEV
+312 EDSQILVNYDADNEV

-404 PVDIEVESPAL
+404 PVDIEVEPSAL
-415 YADRGSQTISRSNV
+415 YADNKGTQTVSRSNV
-429 SIGVSDVDTDIPQAS
+429 SVGVSDVDTNIPQS
-444 SENDRTFV
+444 QEDNDRTFV

-478 YCNKTLGIPES
+478 YCKKALGIPES

-511 VGEAYGGDARLMFY
+511 VGEAYGGEARLMLY

>member
-1 MMKKIILV
+1 MKKIILV
-9 LLMLSPLCLLA
+9 LLMLSPICLLA

-32 FMENGRWVVE
+32 FMENGRWVID

-122 YAAVSIAGKWGFI
+122 YAAVCIAGKWGFI
-135 DTDGNQTIP
+135 DVDGNQTIP
-144 FQYEGVS
+144 FKFAQVT
-151 DFHEGLAELLP
+151 DFSEGLA
-162 DGNRKSS
+162 GVFSKRN
-169 RGNKTWR
+169 
-176 DFPTVKYWMKQLEKV
+176 V
-191 KSEDYKGSMKLEN
+191 KSERAKRDTESNLSALLLGFLIKNKDNQKVTSAATGKGGSKELERCDGYVDY
-204 VEKNLALNIEIGKKL
+204 
-219 YGDGE
+219 DG
-224 AGVDGGKSEGFIDYE
+224 
-239 GNFYA
+239 NWYA
-244 DSDDYVP
+244 DRNDYVP

-559 LYAQLSAIPSSST
+559 LYDQLSAIPSSST

>member
-1 MMKKIILV
+1 
-9 LLMLSPLCLLA
+9 
-20 QERTADENGLWG
+20 
-32 FMENGRWVVE
+32 
-42 PKYDDV
+42 
-48 GEFSNNMA
+48 
-56 AVCMAGKW
+56 
-64 GYVNRD
+64 
-70 GVQVI
+70 
-75 PYKFEYAGEFT
+75 
-86 SHLAPV
+86 
-92 SMMGKFGYVDKRGN
+92 MMGKFGYVDKRGN
-106 VVIPYKFDG
+106 VEIPYKFDG

-122 YAAVSIAGKWGFI
+122 YAAVCIAGKWGFI
-135 DTDGNQTIP
+135 DVDGNQTIP
-144 FQYEGVS
+144 FKFAQVT
-151 DFHEGLAELLP
+151 DFSEGLA
-162 DGNRKSS
+162 GVFSKRN
-169 RGNKTWR
+169 
-176 DFPTVKYWMKQLEKV
+176 V
-191 KSEDYKGSMKLEN
+191 KSERAKRDTESNLSALLLGFLIKNKDNQKVTSAATGKGGSKELERCDGYVDY
-204 VEKNLALNIEIGKKL
+204 
-219 YGDGE
+219 DG
-224 AGVDGGKSEGFIDYE
+224 
-239 GNFYA
+239 NWYA
-244 DSDDYVP
+244 DRNDYVP

-300 QNDYIAFRSSRM
+300 QNDYIAFRSSRK

-559 LYAQLSAIPSSST
+559 LYDQLSAIPSSST

-651 LSDYVT
+651 L
-657 DQVRKMSVVTKSKP
+657 VVTKSKP

>member
-1 MMKKIILV
+1 
-9 LLMLSPLCLLA
+9 MLSPICLLA

-32 FMENGRWVVE
+32 FMENGRWVIE

-135 DTDGNQTIP
+135 DVDGNQTIP
-144 FQYEGVS
+144 FKFAQVA
-151 DFHEGLAELLP
+151 DFSEGLA
-162 DGNRKSS
+162 GVFSKRN
-169 RGNKTWR
+169 
-176 DFPTVKYWMKQLEKV
+176 V
-191 KSEDYKGSMKLEN
+191 KSERAKRDTESNLSALSLGFLIKNKDNQKVTSAATGKGGSKELERCDGYVDY
-204 VEKNLALNIEIGKKL
+204 
-219 YGDGE
+219 DG
-224 AGVDGGKSEGFIDYE
+224 
-239 GNFYA
+239 NWYA
-244 DSDDYVP
+244 DRNDYVP

>member
-1 MMKKIILV
+1 MKKIILV
-9 LLMLSPLCLLA
+9 LLMLSPICLLA

-32 FMENGRWVVE
+32 FMENGRWVIE

-106 VVIPYKFDG
+106 VEIPYKFDG

-122 YAAVSIAGKWGFI
+122 YAAVCIAGKWGFI
-135 DTDGNQTIP
+135 DVDGNQTIP
-144 FQYEGVS
+144 FKFAQVT
-151 DFHEGLAELLP
+151 DFSEGLA
-162 DGNRKSS
+162 GVFSKRN
-169 RGNKTWR
+169 
-176 DFPTVKYWMKQLEKV
+176 V
-191 KSEDYKGSMKLEN
+191 KSERAKRDTESNLSALLLGFLIKNKDNQKVTSAATGKGGSKELERCDGYVDY
-204 VEKNLALNIEIGKKL
+204 
-219 YGDGE
+219 DG
-224 AGVDGGKSEGFIDYE
+224 
-239 GNFYA
+239 NWYA
-244 DSDDYVP
+244 DRNDYVP

-559 LYAQLSAIPSSST
+559 LYDQLSAIPSSST

-671 QTPTVSAGVSISD
+671 QTPTVSTRVSTSD
-684 WRSIKL
+684 WRSIRL

>member
-1 MMKKIILV
+1 MKKIILV
-9 LLMLSPLCLLA
+9 LLMLSPICLLA

-32 FMENGRWVVE
+32 FMENGRWVIE

-106 VVIPYKFDG
+106 VEIPYKFDG

-122 YAAVSIAGKWGFI
+122 YAAVCIAGKWGFI
-135 DTDGNQTIP
+135 DVDGNQTIP
-144 FQYEGVS
+144 FKFAQVT
-151 DFHEGLAELLP
+151 DFSEGLA
-162 DGNRKSS
+162 GVFSKRN
-169 RGNKTWR
+169 
-176 DFPTVKYWMKQLEKV
+176 V
-191 KSEDYKGSMKLEN
+191 KSERAKRDTESNLSALLLGFLIKNKDNQKVTSAATGKGGSKKLERC
-204 VEKNLALNIEIGKKL
+204 
-219 YGDGE
+219 DGY
-224 AGVDGGKSEGFIDYE
+224 VDYD
-239 GNFYA
+239 GNWYA
-244 DSDDYVP
+244 DRNDYVP

>member
-1 MMKKIILV
+1 MKKIILV
-9 LLMLSPLCLLA
+9 LLMLSPICLLA

-32 FMENGRWVVE
+32 FMENGRWVIE

-106 VVIPYKFDG
+106 VEIPYKFDG

-122 YAAVSIAGKWGFI
+122 YAAVCIAGKWGFI
-135 DTDGNQTIP
+135 DVDGNQTIP
-144 FQYEGVS
+144 FKFAQVT
-151 DFHEGLAELLP
+151 DFSEGLA
-162 DGNRKSS
+162 GVFSKRN
-169 RGNKTWR
+169 
-176 DFPTVKYWMKQLEKV
+176 V
-191 KSEDYKGSMKLEN
+191 KSERAKRDTESNLSALLLGFLIKNKDNQKVTSAATGKGGSKELERCDGYVDY
-204 VEKNLALNIEIGKKL
+204 
-219 YGDGE
+219 DG
-224 AGVDGGKSEGFIDYE
+224 
-239 GNFYA
+239 NWYA
-244 DSDDYVP
+244 DRNDYVP

-559 LYAQLSAIPSSST
+559 LYDQLSAIPSSST

-671 QTPTVSAGVSISD
+671 QTPIVSAGVSISD

>member
-1 MMKKIILV
+1 MKKIILV
-9 LLMLSPLCLLA
+9 LLMLSPICLLA

-32 FMENGRWVVE
+32 FMENGRWVIE

-106 VVIPYKFDG
+106 VEIPYKFDG

-122 YAAVSIAGKWGFI
+122 YAAVCIAGKWGFI
-135 DTDGNQTIP
+135 DVDGNQTIP
-144 FQYEGVS
+144 FKFAQVT
-151 DFHEGLAELLP
+151 DFSEGLA
-162 DGNRKSS
+162 GVFSKRN
-169 RGNKTWR
+169 
-176 DFPTVKYWMKQLEKV
+176 V
-191 KSEDYKGSMKLEN
+191 KSERAKRDTESNLSALSLGFLIKNKDNQKVTSAATGKGGSKELERCDGYVDY
-204 VEKNLALNIEIGKKL
+204 
-219 YGDGE
+219 DG
-224 AGVDGGKSEGFIDYE
+224 
-239 GNFYA
+239 NWYA
-244 DSDDYVP
+244 DRNDYVP

-559 LYAQLSAIPSSST
+559 LYDQLSAIPSSST